1 MTTVQLPPD
10 QDELTVDAEHATSPM
25 VESNGTDEAGPQT
38 VDLRQVVLTCVAA
51 FLAGSAA
58 AWMLAGAFEG
68 SAARVLAPIGPAVG
82 ALLVVLSYRFRRPST
97 IQWATI
103 PVAIALG
110 AAVTAVDRGGSADL
124 ARLVTDALFSGGLG
138 QPPVPFD
145 PGWRFLLPCL
155 TVALTAGAA
164 STALGYERT
173 NLAVGVPALLVIGGT
188 LIQPPGV
195 EVLSTVVALTL
206 LVGALAVA
214 YGVELARSGISSGR
228 FELARLARG
237 AGALAALAGGLVL
250 LAASASFLLPDASAD
265 QVIPPQRPPTGPP
278 QADRLL
284 FTVETD
290 RSLPWRLGVLDVYE
304 DGAWKTPPFDPA
316 RLVDLPTEATDIPDA
331 VPADET
337 VTVTFQ
343 IAELGGRVLPTLAVP
358 QSLTVTSGEGVIQ
371 YDPRT
376 QTLRSSELVDEGFTY
391 TVTAAIPATTNQ
403 LLEAPPPPEA
413 MDEFLSVPP
422 PPPAVRD
429 LLDTAPTDNLFARL
443 QYVREQFYDNVI
455 AAGAGDPVDVPPERV
470 AEILGGDPAS
480 PFEITAAEALLARWA
495 GIPSRLGYG
504 YFGGVES
511 GDDLRDIRP
520 AHGSTYLEVYFEDAG
535 WTPIVGKPPRA
546 QSSFTDSQKNED
558 ESVRPTDELAL
569 ITYVPIRLQSLT
581 LLFEVVRYYL
591 LQVVPAILAVV
602 GLIMFYPGLLRSLR
616 RRRRSRW
623 AERHGAAGRIAVA
636 YAQLRDEAWDLN
648 IGHPS
653 QTPLEFVGEIADD
666 AEHRELAWLV
676 TRSLWGDLARDLQ
689 DADAHHAEE
698 LAVSVRRRLRGAQT
712 TVTRVLAVS
721 SRASLRDPYS
731 DDMPNAWWELAL
743 GRRVRDT
750 GRTAIRRLRDL
761 RPRGGRRLRR
771 LVARGGTSAAVLVLA
786 LALLAVSCT
795 KPLDLATPSDPTVLP
810 DPAVPTRLDDL
821 VLQREPSAEVP
832 FAEGGPDALV
842 TTGQVYTVRRDDT
855 IEASLQL
862 GAFRP
867 GLYGHED
874 EIQRGILGNLGGG
887 RFEPI
892 RLGDERVDAIE
903 SAEQRLLLWFSPNGR
918 YYVLLVA
925 RKVFADADAL
935 FEAVLAHQR
944 GLEVTGLGEIVR
956 NEAPDPRK
964 GFSS

>member
-1 MTTVQLPPD
+1 MSTLQLPPD
-10 QDELTVDAEHATSPM
+10 QDERV
-25 VESNGTDEAGPQT
+25 VETERSTAPVVEGHETEEAGHET
-38 VDLRQVVLTCVAA
+38 VDLRQVILTCVAA
-51 FLAGSAA
+51 LLAGSAA

-68 SAARVLAPIGPAVG
+68 TTARVLAPVGPVVG
-82 ALLVVLSYRFRRPST
+82 ALLVVLSYRFRRPSAL
-97 IQWATI
+97 QWVTV
-103 PVAIALG
+103 PVAIAVG
-110 AAVTAVDRGGSADL
+110 AAVTALDRGGGADL
-124 ARLVTDALFSGGLG
+124 VRLVTDALFSGGLG

-155 TVALTAGAA
+155 TVVLTAGAA
-164 STALGYERT
+164 SVALGFERP
-173 NLAVGVPALLVIGGT
+173 NLAVGIPAGLVIAGT

-195 EVLSTVVALTL
+195 EVTSTVVALTL

-214 YGVELARSGISSGR
+214 YGVELARNGISSGR

-237 AGALAALAGGLVL
+237 AGALAALAAGLVG
-250 LAASASFLLPDASAD
+250 LAATASFLLPEASAD

-284 FTVETD
+284 FSAEAD

-316 RLVDLPTEATDIPDA
+316 RLVDLPAEATDIPETVA
-331 VPADET
+331 ADDT
-337 VTVTFQ
+337 VTVTFR

-358 QSLTVTSGEGVIQ
+358 QSIVVTSGEGVIQ

-391 TVTAAIPATTNQ
+391 TVTAAAPARTNQ
-403 LLEAPPPPEA
+403 LLEAPPPPES
-413 MDEFLSVPP
+413 MEEFLAVPP

-429 LLDTAPTDNLFARL
+429 LLDAAPTDTLFARL
-443 QYVREQFYDNVI
+443 QFVRQQFYDNVI

-470 AEILGGDPAS
+470 AEILEGDPAS

-495 GIPSRLGYG
+495 GIPSRVGYG
-504 YFGGVES
+504 YFGGDEAE
-511 GDDLRDIRP
+511 GDVRDVRP
-520 AHGSTYLEVYFEDAG
+520 AHGSTYLEVYFEGAG

-558 ESVRPTDELAL
+558 EAVRPTDELAL

-591 LQVVPAILAVV
+591 VQVVPAILAFVA
-602 GLIMFYPGLLRSLR
+602 LIMFYPGLLRSWR

-623 AERHGAAGRIAVA
+623 AGHHGPAGRIAVA

-653 QTPLEFVGEIADD
+653 QTPLEFLGEIQDD

-676 TRSLWGDLARDLQ
+676 TRALWGDLARDLQ

-712 TVTRVLAVS
+712 TITRVLAVS

-731 DDMPNAWWELAL
+731 DDMPNAWWELGA
-743 GRRVRDT
+743 G
-750 GRTAIRRLRDL
+750 RRLRRLGSAAASPL
-761 RPRGGRRLRR
+761 RAWRQRDRRRLRR
-771 LVARGGTSAAVLVLA
+771 LVARGGTASAVLVLA
-786 LALLAVSCT
+786 LALLATSCT
-795 KPLDLATPSDPTVLP
+795 KPLDLATPSDPSVLP
-810 DPAVPTRLDDL
+810 DPAVPARLDDL
-821 VLQREPSAEVP
+821 EIRREPSAEVP
-832 FAEGGPDALV
+832 FTEGGPDALV
-842 TTGQVYTVRRDDT
+842 TAGQVYTVRRDDT

-862 GAFRP
+862 AAFRP

-874 EIQRGILGNLGGG
+874 EIQQGILGDLGGG

-903 SAEQRLLLWFSPNGR
+903 SAEQRLLLWFSPDGR

-956 NEAPDPRK
+956 NEAPDPRR